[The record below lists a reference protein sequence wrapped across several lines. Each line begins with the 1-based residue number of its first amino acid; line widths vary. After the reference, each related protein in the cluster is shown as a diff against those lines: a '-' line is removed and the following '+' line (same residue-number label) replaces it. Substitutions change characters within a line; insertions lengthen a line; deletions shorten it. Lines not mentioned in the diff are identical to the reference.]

1 MASVLLIAQ
10 HLGGELNN
18 STSKAMA
25 CAKDIGDVTVAVFA
39 ESGQSVADAA
49 ATLDGATKVVLV
61 DRAENAEPLAAILA
75 PQIVKLAQDLG
86 VSHVI
91 GPNTTFGKDLMPRV
105 AALLDSV
112 MVTDIMAVEAPYTF
126 QRPIYAGNAVVT
138 VEAPQPFLIHI

>member
-49 ATLDGATKVVLV
+49 ATPGSTASGGFV
-61 DRAENAEPLAAILA
+61 
-75 PQIVKLAQDLG
+75 G
-86 VSHVI
+86 
-91 GPNTTFGKDLMPRV
+91 
-105 AALLDSV
+105 
-112 MVTDIMAVEAPYTF
+112 
-126 QRPIYAGNAVVT
+126 
-138 VEAPQPFLIHI
+138 

>member
-49 ATLDGATKVVLV
+49 ATLGALRTKGLLPRPSDEARALHAWLRSHPSVVL
-61 DRAENAEPLAAILA
+61 ELLP
-75 PQIVKLAQDLG
+75 
-86 VSHVI
+86 VS
-91 GPNTTFGKDLMPRV
+91 GSP
-105 AALLDSV
+105 
-112 MVTDIMAVEAPYTF
+112 VEAAAFRVRAT
-126 QRPIYAGNAVVT
+126 
-138 VEAPQPFLIHI
+138 